1 MHITTRNLLVASVV
15 KVSNYLKTLTPSR
28 IWTHDLQITSLMLC
42 QLSYRWRLKS
52 LIQSDLFWIFYSICL
67 TSTSMFFVTVGLSQ
81 TSQARVNGPPLI
93 PIFVWSAIRLLL
105 RNIIQPTFKVGFFWS
120 EARGILNVL
129 IHHLMR
135 ELVKYCHWNMIN

>member
-67 TSTSMFFVTVGLSQ
+67 TSTSMYFVTVGLSQ

-93 PIFVWSAIRLLL
+93 PILIEVLLDCYWETSFNRTSRL
-105 RNIIQPTFKVGFFWS
+105 VSS
-120 EARGILNVL
+120 EARQVEPRMFWFTTWCEN
-129 IHHLMR
+129 
-135 ELVKYCHWNMIN
+135 